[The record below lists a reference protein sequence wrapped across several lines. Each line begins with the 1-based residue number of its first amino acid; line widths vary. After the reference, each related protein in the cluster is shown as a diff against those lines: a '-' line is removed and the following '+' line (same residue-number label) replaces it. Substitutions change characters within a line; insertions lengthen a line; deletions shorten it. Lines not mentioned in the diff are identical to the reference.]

1 MFKRPTDVKRMY
13 GDSSLAQKELGWQ
26 PKTSFEDMIKI
37 MVDADIK
44 RLQP

>member
-1 MFKRPTDVKRMY
+1 MY
-13 GDSSLAQKELGWQ
+13 GDSSMAQKELGWA

-37 MVDADIK
+37 MVNADLN

>member
-13 GDSSLAQKELGWQ
+13 GDSTKAKEELGWQ
-26 PKTSFEDMIKI
+26 PKTSFEEMIQM